1 MPRKPKGPRLYLK
14 ARAGREAVWIIRD
27 GAYERSTGCPEPC
40 LGDAEKHLAAYIA
53 EKWTPEA
60 GAGIRNRRDPAQVGV
75 DEVLALYTMEHAP
88 RLKADPKSTAGFIA
102 HLNAWWAG
110 KMVADVKRSTCQAYV
125 AHRTAQDIKHGATGR
140 KVSDQTARR
149 ELETLNAAI
158 GYWHGEDALYTRPKV
173 WLPEKPE
180 SPRDALTRSQAA
192 ALLKAAMGWRL
203 DTSTGKWKRLGGS
216 AIANRAH
223 LRRFV
228 LIGLYTGTRHSAIR
242 ALLWH
247 ESPQQA
253 WVDLEKGMIY
263 RRGRQERDSTTKRRP
278 VVKLPPRLLGHLKR
292 WRRLDAER
300 AAAEAERRRD
310 QEQGVT
316 PEKLYLS
323 VLHHGGHPIAGKIRK
338 GFEGCVRDAGLAA
351 EITPHWMRHSCATWL
366 MERGAEMW
374 EAAAF
379 TGMTTSVL
387 EKHYGHHRP
396 DHQAGAVRAIGSKR

>member
-14 ARAGREAVWIIRD
+14 TRAGREAVWIIRD
-27 GAYERSTGCPEPC
+27 GAYERSTGCVEPC

-102 HLNAWWAG
+102 HLNGWWAG

-125 AHRTAQDIKHGATGR
+125 AHRTAQDIRHGATGR

-173 WLPEKPE
+173 WLPEKPD
-180 SPRDALTRSQAA
+180 SPRDALTRAQAA
-192 ALLKAAMGWRL
+192 ALLKATLGYRRDDQGRWR
-203 DTSTGKWKRLGGS
+203 RLSGS
-216 AIANRAH
+216 ARANRAH

-228 LIGLYTGTRHSAIR
+228 LIGLYTGTRHSAMR

-247 ESPQQA
+247 ESPHQA
-253 WVDLEKGMIY
+253 WVDLDKGMIY
-263 RRGRQERDSTTKRRP
+263 RRGKAERESATKRRP
-278 VVKLPPRLLGHLKR
+278 VVKVPPRLLAHLRR
-292 WRRLDAER
+292 WRDLDAKR
-300 AAAEAERRRD
+300 GD
-310 QEQGVT
+310 S
-316 PEKLYLS
+316 PMS
-323 VLHHGGHPIAGKIRK
+323 VLHHGGQPIAGKIRR
-338 GFEGCVRDAGLAA
+338 GFEACVRDAGLPG
-351 EITPHWMRHSCATWL
+351 ELTPHWMRHTCATWL

-374 EAAAF
+374 EAAAY
-379 TGMTTSVL
+379 TGMTTAVL

-396 DHQAGAVRAIGSKR
+396 DHQAGAIRALGAKR